1 MCYFRK
7 TDMASERNQP
17 RMDREKDLPWLKFAC
32 PSPKKQTD
40 KYNLT

>member
-17 RMDREKDLPWLKFAC
+17 RMDGEKDQSRPEFARPEFAC
-32 PSPKKQTD
+32 P
-40 KYNLT
+40 